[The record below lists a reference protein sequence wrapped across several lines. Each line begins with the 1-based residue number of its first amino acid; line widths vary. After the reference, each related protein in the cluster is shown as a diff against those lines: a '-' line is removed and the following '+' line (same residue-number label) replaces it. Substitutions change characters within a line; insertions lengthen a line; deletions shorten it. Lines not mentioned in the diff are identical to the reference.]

1 MKKKIMPLIM
11 AAVMIFG
18 AVSAMAQDNMELVE
32 ATGGQFFVNTETG
45 EKTPAILSDAEY
57 KDLTDNFNKSLLNG
71 NIQDGRK
78 LVLKLEEYKS
88 MIETS
93 AKTRQVYTICRY
105 VQELASEF
113 HSFYNAVRV
122 ISDDKE
128 LTKARLALV
137 YAVKTVLNNA
147 LDLLAVT
154 APERM

>member
-1 MKKKIMPLIM
+1 MFYVQYAHARACSIIRNVINEKIN
-11 AAVMIFG
+11 
-18 AVSAMAQDNMELVE
+18 S
-32 ATGGQFFVNTETG
+32 ETG
-45 EKTPAILSDAEY
+45 EKTPAILSENEF
-57 KDLTDNFNKSLLNG
+57 KELTENFNKALLNG

-88 MIETS
+88 MIENS